1 MIRTLALLAMTAALA
16 SPALAEG
23 MAGDMAGDMA
33 CSSFNSLDHDGMVAA
48 MQAAGNAHDAMA
60 ADGGAMASDGA
71 MATETPAET
80 PAKKAGDMTGD
91 MTGDM
96 AADSGMMGQDAD
108 LAALTKACADHPDMM
123 VKDAMTP
130 MK

>member
-48 MQAAGNAHDAMA
+48 MQAAGKAHDAMA
-60 ADGGAMASDGA
+60 GDGGAMASDGA
-71 MATETPAET
+71 MAAEKPAE
-80 PAKKAGDMTGD
+80 KAGDMAGN